1 MDFERLEEL
10 KQKHAD
16 AVQSYKDGITA
27 AQLKVDITEAKI
39 SEVRRQL
46 LALGGQI
53 SHDAAKERQRLG
65 LLVNDLKRELNE
77 RQTALAVAR
86 LGGDTEALEN
96 ILP

>member
-1 MDFERLEEL
+1 MDFERLEAL
-10 KQKHAD
+10 KAKYAD

-39 SEVRRQL
+39 TEARRQL

-53 SHDAAKERQRLG
+53 SHEAAKERQRLG
-65 LLVNDLKRELNE
+65 LLLNDLKRELNE